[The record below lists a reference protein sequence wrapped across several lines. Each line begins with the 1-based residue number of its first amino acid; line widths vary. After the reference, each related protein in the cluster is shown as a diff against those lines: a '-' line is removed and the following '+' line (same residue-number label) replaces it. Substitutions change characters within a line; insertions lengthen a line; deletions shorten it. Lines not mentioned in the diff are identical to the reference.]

1 MEKKAIRVAYGEALV
16 KLGEEN
22 NKVVVL
28 DADLAGATMTNG
40 FKKAYPFR
48 FYDMGIAEANMVD
61 VAAGMSTMGL
71 IPFCSTFAVFAGR
84 NYDQIRN
91 GVCYPKFNVKF
102 GFSHAGITLGEDGGS
117 HQAIEDIALMRVL
130 PGMTVFVP
138 ADANECYECVE
149 AAARIDGP
157 VYIRT
162 SRLATPV
169 FDPRPFTPGKG
180 VVIRDGSDCAI
191 FSCGIMLEHVLDAA
205 DILAEKGIRAAVVS
219 FHTLKPFD
227 NELACEYTAR
237 CKKVFTVEEHS
248 VIGGLGDAVASAII
262 GNGVEKFMKIGIN
275 DVFGQSGKPADLL
288 KEYELTG
295 AQIAEKIIR
304 SL

>member
-40 FKKAYPFR
+40 FKKAYPDR

-84 NYDQIRN
+84 CYDQIRN

-262 GNGVEKFMKIGIN
+262 GKGVEKFVKIGIN